1 MELGQRLKTRRLE
14 LGLSQRQLCGDVITR
29 NMLSQIENGTARPS
43 MDTLTYL
50 ADRLGKPVSFF
61 LQEDTVTS
69 PNQDLMAKAREA
81 LLRKDYETVR
91 SALEEYRGP
100 DETFDWEKGL
110 LWTKANMALA
120 RAAFAEQ
127 RIPYA
132 KTLLQEALVESPY
145 FDGARE
151 LEYALLMTE
160 IAPDALVIDD
170 FPDLQPILLA
180 KARQAVARG
189 DIKRAK
195 DYLQAADD
203 QSSVSWNLLQ
213 GEVFLAAGEYEQA
226 AQCYHAVE
234 KTQPELTWEKL
245 EQCYIGLED
254 YKRAYIYACKQKK

>member
-61 LQEDTVTS
+61 LQEDAVTS

-81 LLRKDYETVR
+81 LLQKDYEAVR
-91 SALEEYRGP
+91 SALEGYKGP

-110 LWTKANMALA
+110 LWAKANMALA

-132 KTLLQEALVESPY
+132 KTLLQEACIESPY
-145 FDGARE
+145 FDGARD
-151 LEYALLMTE
+151 LGYAMLMAE
-160 IAPDALVIDD
+160 IDPDALETDD
-170 FPDLQPILLA
+170 LPDLQPILLA

-189 DIKRAK
+189 DMGRAK

-203 QSSVSWNLLQ
+203 QSSLSWNLLQ
-213 GEVFLAAGEYEQA
+213 GEVHFAAGEYAQA
-226 AQCYHAVE
+226 AERYRRVE
-234 KTQPELTWEKL
+234 ETQPELAWEKL

-254 YKRAYIYACKQKK
+254 YKQAYIYACKQKI